1 MALDGHH
8 RIIADSSQSSYVK
21 LFGMITLWRKKV
33 VGLWNRL
40 TQQLPWIATIES
52 RRRTSVSCDA
62 NCEQRRHIDKLSM
75 VRQHVLEMLAKAFD
89 AERNGTKN
97 GRHVEATTYVRTT
110 YRINSWPLLPLY
122 HLYWLSV
129 VYDLAKQ
136 WKHFQRNGFT
146 SLTSEFWIPTILDDE
161 FHSLFGLFGTSCH
174 ALSTMCGNSSLFLED
189 LHHETQWYYVLL
201 RRRQCREEVTLMVRI
216 CVFLSVL
223 SIWCSILKQSSTV
236 TVKST
241 SATASLTTFVSC
253 VEVGDNNTIWYI
265 IE

>member
-97 GRHVEATTYVRTT
+97 GRHVVATTTYVPNQQLASFTT
-110 YRINSWPLLPLY
+110 LPSLLTFRRLWFSKAMKTFPTKWVHFTYLRILNPNYSWRWVP
-122 HLYWLSV
+122 
-129 VYDLAKQ
+129 
-136 WKHFQRNGFT
+136 
-146 SLTSEFWIPTILDDE
+146 
-161 FHSLFGLFGTSCH
+161 
-174 ALSTMCGNSSLFLED
+174 
-189 LHHETQWYYVLL
+189 
-201 RRRQCREEVTLMVRI
+201 
-216 CVFLSVL
+216 
-223 SIWCSILKQSSTV
+223 
-236 TVKST
+236 
-241 SATASLTTFVSC
+241 
-253 VEVGDNNTIWYI
+253 
-265 IE
+265 